1 MIFKLKHN
9 GGFLMKFTQQVF
21 AVSALFSSLTAIA
34 APMPNSIVVEDKAVV
49 PVLKTEVIR
58 RVAGQEPV
66 RQVTATVLEMTNK
79 GQDIVAREIELSDHQ
94 SDFSE
99 KKLSIPVVQRGGV
112 IIPTSKIETK
122 TTVKQDGQIIR
133 QNTNIDAEGVEFKK
147 GQEPIKRTLKLDQV
161 TDPESKAKL
170 SHAVLTENGETTKD
184 LMILDE
190 NPE

>member
-1 MIFKLKHN
+1 
-9 GGFLMKFTQQVF
+9 MKFTQQLF

-94 SDFSE
+94 GDFSE
-99 KKLSIPVVQRGGV
+99 KKLSIPVLQRGGV
-112 IIPTSKIETK
+112 IVPTSKIETK

-147 GQEPIKRTLKLDQV
+147 GQDPIKRTLKLDQA